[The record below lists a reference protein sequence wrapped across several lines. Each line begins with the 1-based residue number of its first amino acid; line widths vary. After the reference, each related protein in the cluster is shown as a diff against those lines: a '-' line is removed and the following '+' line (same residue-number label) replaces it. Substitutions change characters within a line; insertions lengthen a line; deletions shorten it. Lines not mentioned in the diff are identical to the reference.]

1 MIIPAVAGSLQR
13 PDPPP
18 VHSHGSHADAR
29 THNLKGHILLSASST
44 APAAADPT
52 AAKEPVDRQPM
63 PAESAPPT
71 PGPHLPFCNFNCTL
85 PSLSTSEFWTISLP
99 TTLLDSES
107 TYLRV
112 KS

>member
-29 THNLKGHILLSASST
+29 THKGRILLPASST

-52 AAKEPVDRQPM
+52 ATKEPVDRQPIH
-63 PAESAPPT
+63 AESA
-71 PGPHLPFCNFNCTL
+71 HAATL
-85 PSLSTSEFWTISLP
+85 TFSESLP
-99 TTLLDSES
+99 A
-107 TYLRV
+107 LRFT
-112 KS
+112 SPLPPPG